1 MRRMGVGMV
10 IPKKLTHLLRFFAIA
25 LVCAMLAS
33 IHTVRSAEPPPVS
46 STDVSNYHNVNWN
59 PTVNDGRK
67 HIYLF
72 STDFPSDPLA
82 QYPSP
87 PAEETQFWR
96 LLDKDMAA
104 TNALSLTADPAQA
117 DYRVE
122 LRCGGIFRCSRLR
135 VDVKTPQR
143 QMLTSFSLK
152 NVNNFWGLGA
162 ARLDQ
167 VSRELSLRLDE
178 HIRAL
183 PQGGQGHSD

>member
-1 MRRMGVGMV
+1 MV
-10 IPKKLTHLLRFFAIA
+10 IPKKLTHLLRFSAIA

-59 PTVNDGRK
+59 PTINEGRK
-67 HIYLF
+67 RIYLF
-72 STDFPSDPLA
+72 SSDFPSDPLA

-96 LLDKDMAA
+96 LLDKDMSA
-104 TNALSLTADPAQA
+104 TNDLTLTPDPARA

-135 VDVKTPQR
+135 VDVKTSQR

-152 NVNNFWGLGA
+152 NVNNFWGLGSP
-162 ARLDQ
+162 RLDQ
-167 VSRELSLRLDE
+167 VSHELTLRLGE
-178 HIRAL
+178 HIHSL
-183 PQGGQGHSD
+183 PQGGTGNSN